1 MNFETTVKLQ
11 IYNTIV
17 ETTETPTAPEVA
29 SALGSEIAEVEEAFQ
44 NLSKKRLLLLEP
56 EDPNKI
62 RMAPPFSGIKT
73 IHRVKIGKKS
83 YFANCAWDALGIAAA
98 MQMDADIES
107 LCQDCGEKLTF
118 QVKNN
123 RPVSKRCAIHF
134 AVPAAKWWDD
144 IIYT

>member
-1 MNFETTVKLQ
+1 VNFETTVKLQ

-17 ETTETPTAPEVA
+17 ETTETPTVPEVA
-29 SALGSEIAEVEEAFQ
+29 SALGFEIAEVAEAFQ
-44 NLSKKRLLLLEP
+44 ILSNERLLVLEP
-56 EDPNKI
+56 SDPNKI

-98 MQMDADIES
+98 MQRDADIES
-107 LCQDCGEKLTF
+107 SCLDCGEDLAF
-118 QVKNN
+118 QVSNS
-123 RPVSKRCAIHF
+123 RPISERCAVHF

>member
-1 MNFETTVKLQ
+1 MDFETTVKWQ

-17 ETTETPTAPEVA
+17 ETTETPTGPEIA
-29 SALGSEIAEVEEAFQ
+29 STLGSEIEEVAEAFQ
-44 NLSKKRLLLLEP
+44 ILSDKRLLVLEP
-56 EDPNKI
+56 LDANKI
-62 RMAPPFSGIKT
+62 RMAPPFSGVKT

-98 MQMDADIES
+98 MQRDADIES
-107 LCQDCGEKLTF
+107 SCLDCGEDLAF
-118 QVKNN
+118 RVSNG
-123 RPVSKRCAIHF
+123 RPINDRCAVHF